1 MDTRER
7 EAMLEMFCFVPT
19 STETVFPCSSRM
31 MMGSDLDSV
40 ILGCVYVVWDV
51 CVSVQYES
59 EIPDIHSL
67 T

>member
-1 MDTRER
+1 
-7 EAMLEMFCFVPT
+7 
-19 STETVFPCSSRM
+19 
-31 MMGSDLDSV
+31 MGSDLDSV

-51 CVSVQYES
+51 YVSVQYES

>member
-1 MDTRER
+1 M
-7 EAMLEMFCFVPT
+7 V
-19 STETVFPCSSRM
+19 
-31 MMGSDLDSV
+31 SDLDSV